1 MIHNELGFEYN
12 GPTVALQN
20 MVHVLGEMRMSAT
33 FIYLLSFL
41 VGLGYALIVG
51 LAGHLFGGD
60 VHDIHMDVGT
70 DLPISPLS
78 PTVVATFLTG
88 FGGGGLLAHSYF
100 QLSVGKGV
108 LVALLTGILLSCGT
122 FGVLTL
128 LFKNTQAGSE
138 YSLEDM
144 VGRKVEII
152 TPIPEDGTGEVALV
166 AKGTRVIG
174 PARSTDGKAI
184 PRNAPV
190 EIVRVVGNVYYV
202 RITAPPET
210 QRSVGTV

>member
-1 MIHNELGFEYN
+1 
-12 GPTVALQN
+12 
-20 MVHVLGEMRMSAT
+20 MSVGIVY
-33 FIYLLSFL
+33 FLSFAI
-41 VGLGYALIVG
+41 GLGYAMIVG

-88 FGGGGLLAHSYF
+88 FGGGGLLANSYF

-108 LVALLTGILLSCGT
+108 LVALLTGVLLSCGT
-122 FGVLTL
+122 FGALTL
-128 LFKNTQAGSE
+128 LFRNTQAGSE
-138 YSLEDM
+138 YSISDM
-144 VGRKVEII
+144 VGRVVQII
-152 TPIPEDGTGEVALV
+152 TPIPENGTGEVAIV

-174 PARSTDGKAI
+174 PARSEDGKAI
-184 PRNAPV
+184 ARNTPV

-202 RITAPPET
+202 RKAPQP
-210 QRSVGTV
+210 QRSTDRRSACRTA